1 MTAHTCTRV
10 SDTALAA
17 LRSAVITSDGVD
29 LAPVGTLDREVYTEV
44 DAVLKTCGAKW
55 ARGKKLHI
63 FGETWDRAM
72 FDDVCAS
79 GDAPPS
85 NPLSYF
91 ATPRAVADDLL
102 TTGAVQDALHRYGP
116 VTVVEPSAGT
126 GSLARAVVEDW
137 VAWVKQEDAA
147 AAEAEDARYDAN
159 RPMLRVVLVEVDE
172 RRARVLQRVKVDLEA
187 LMLGRVTVDV
197 LQGDWLT
204 ANVRAERADLVVMN
218 PPFSAGS
225 GSGGRMLWADHV
237 RRALDMVCATGVVA
251 SVIPTNWRHGSANKA
266 MIEALRIVCRGSTWD
281 LPAKAFAAS
290 GTSVATCGL
299 VVRAWDYHDTEP
311 FPTHFA
317 EMVIESTREM
327 YDRVIALGSCAAY
340 EPWRKL
346 ALDLSVEVAR
356 GGDMV
361 SFEPEYQDRL
371 AKALVRLAQGEQ
383 LDSTDDAV

>member
-1 MTAHTCTRV
+1 
-10 SDTALAA
+10 
-17 LRSAVITSDGVD
+17 
-29 LAPVGTLDREVYTEV
+29 
-44 DAVLKTCGAKW
+44 
-55 ARGKKLHI
+55 
-63 FGETWDRAM
+63 
-72 FDDVCAS
+72 
-79 GDAPPS
+79 
-85 NPLSYF
+85 
-91 ATPRAVADDLL
+91 
-102 TTGAVQDALHRYGP
+102 
-116 VTVVEPSAGT
+116 
-126 GSLARAVVEDW
+126 
-137 VAWVKQEDAA
+137 
-147 AAEAEDARYDAN
+147 
-159 RPMLRVVLVEVDE
+159 MLRVVLVEVDE

-237 RRALDMVCATGVVA
+237 RRALDMVCASGVVA

-327 YDRVIALGSCAAY
+327 YDRVITLGSCAAY